1 MSYCEHGFGRCPSC
15 DGALS
20 IEVRAVNALIDVQA
34 LLVQAF
40 GRDLDAPER
49 SNLVASC
56 YLAQIRDRL
65 RGMPSPPAAPPC
77 PDCVDLRVRL
87 TNIYHLTLTGQDA
100 LSTVRAVRAASGPG
114 APAPSARAGVLSGHA
129 SDCPGCAA
137 GGDEPPRG
145 YNA

>member
-20 IEVRAVNALIDVQA
+20 LEVRAVAALIDVQA

-40 GRDLDAPER
+40 GSELAAPDR
-49 SNLVASC
+49 SHPVASF
-56 YLAQIRDRL
+56 YLAQIRERL

-77 PDCVDLRVRL
+77 PDCAELRGRL

-100 LSTVRAVRAASGPG
+100 LATVRDVRAASGPG
-114 APAPSARAGVLSGHA
+114 APAPGVAR
-129 SDCPGCAA
+129 
-137 GGDEPPRG
+137 
-145 YNA
+145 